1 MSENKKIKT
10 KKSTTR
16 NQFEEKE
23 KKVKSTLWIV
33 LTSNFKISEKKRKTK
48 NICLEKIS
56 KGCLPKKI
64 LEHTIL
70 SFPLLHSA
78 GLILFNFNLFFFEV
92 SKK

>member
-1 MSENKKIKT
+1 MLRDAGNK
-10 KKSTTR
+10 
-16 NQFEEKE
+16 

-33 LTSNFKISEKKRKTK
+33 LTSNFKISEKKNKHLSR
-48 NICLEKIS
+48 NIS

-64 LEHTIL
+64 LEHTTL

-78 GLILFNFNLFFFEV
+78 GLMILTLILFEI